1 MKLAY
6 LLSQDEV
13 IVEVSPLPDQP
24 SLIKGPF
31 KIWSDKKHLI
41 CGLAIRDFQRMIE
54 EFHSTRGIIK
64 LGGLWRNLSI
74 TDTDIKRARQE
85 LLAKLKEQ
93 W

>member
-1 MKLAY
+1 
-6 LLSQDEV
+6 
-13 IVEVSPLPDQP
+13 
-24 SLIKGPF
+24 
-31 KIWSDKKHLI
+31 
-41 CGLAIRDFQRMIE
+41 MIE